1 MHGDHAPIDDNATLQ
16 HFAMLFR
23 HPEERLMSMYW
34 WLRQKQ
40 LTCCGTDFGWEG
52 GVWYNVVM
60 AIARGMSPKKTLS
73 PFGGCQLHMVMGHR
87 CCSRHVYD
95 KPMDD
100 VVRAAKARIDQLFF
114 VGITSEWFNSV
125 CLFNYKMTG
134 VRYVTALQLENC
146 RPGGLAVLNKRWNST
161 LEKHL
166 QFHLGNMTDYKGH
179 SVLLRDE
186 LDHAVYAHAAA
197 RFQHELKAHRIGPAT
212 CPSASKLVRGTS
224 CNADSGRLAF
234 STLRALNFTRLFPK
248 VRRHHLASV

>member
-1 MHGDHAPIDDNATLQ
+1 
-16 HFAMLFR
+16 
-23 HPEERLMSMYW
+23 MSMYW

-179 SVLLRDE
+179 RYTVCHAFHMPLR
-186 LDHAVYAHAAA
+186 ATPTYAHARSSKPLLTSQAQRVCTWYRLLWEA
-197 RFQHELKAHRIGPAT
+197 YYCAT
-212 CPSASKLVRGTS
+212 SWITRYMPMRPHASSTS
-224 CNADSGRLAF
+224 
-234 STLRALNFTRLFPK
+234 
-248 VRRHHLASV
+248 